1 MIVPSALNR
10 LLLGLLLIGLSS
22 AILLFSDLRHRAV
35 RPELQRVALFQFATS
50 ALLDDCVDGVLDGL
64 EVEGFADG
72 QGMKIDR
79 YNAENDLPTA
89 NAIARSIVDQGYD
102 LVITVSTPCLQIF
115 AGVNQKGTVRHV
127 FCGVTDPF
135 GAGVGISRE
144 APGEHPEH
152 LTGIGTFQPVEAT
165 FRTARQ
171 LYPELK
177 RVGEVWNPAE
187 ACSEACTVKAREICR
202 ELGIELTAGVETGCL
217 TARISGGIIG
227 RQRFGC
233 GL

>member
-10 LLLGLLLIGLSS
+10 LLLGVLLIGLSS

-50 ALLDDCVDGVLDGL
+50 APLDDCVDGVLDGL

-79 YNAENDLPTA
+79 Y
-89 NAIARSIVDQGYD
+89 
-102 LVITVSTPCLQIF
+102 
-115 AGVNQKGTVRHV
+115 KTVRHV